1 MPKGIRNTTLL
12 IAAYLLYAGLSNSI
26 ANACTV
32 EKTRWG
38 VYTGRD
44 CYLLNTKPV
53 VQLRLTR
60 VNQVTK
66 SLFQ

>member
-32 EKTRWG
+32 EKRG

-53 VQLRLTR
+53 VQLRLPR